1 MRKARELTIVLLLA
15 LGALLIGGILFEQL
29 HRDHLYLD
37 LHAASLKTVLFA
49 ILAVVF
55 LAAAVFCALYLI
67 YNRKTKSVSVL
78 PGIVGYFSCLILCSV
93 FLTVSL
99 SAVLCSYTT
108 DVADLSGEPSQK
120 LAAVDRAFPDELHR
134 FVTGYLSY
142 EHGDSACEEITVTL
156 DEQTFAQE
164 WDRLKMQAF
173 SEQTAGNLIC
183 YSQNLHDTW
192 SAQIRVDPELR
203 VIVYGR
209 YALAELLPQDISHLV
224 YAE

>member
-1 MRKARELTIVLLLA
+1 MRKARDLTIVLLLA

-37 LHAASLKTVLFA
+37 LHATSLKTVLFA

-55 LAAAVFCALYLI
+55 LATAVFCALYLI

-78 PGIVGYFSCLILCSV
+78 PGIVGYFSCLILCSA
-93 FLTVSL
+93 FLTASL

-120 LAAVDRAFPDELHR
+120 LAAVGRAFPDELHR

-156 DEQTFAQE
+156 DEQNRQ
-164 WDRLKMQAF
+164 Q
-173 SEQTAGNLIC
+173 GI
-183 YSQNLHDTW
+183 
-192 SAQIRVDPELR
+192 
-203 VIVYGR
+203 
-209 YALAELLPQDISHLV
+209 
-224 YAE
+224 